1 MEYAELD
8 AANANFVDEYRITY
22 AKENGIDHIGA
33 NYFDAG
39 DTTALNG
46 AFASITSDIE
56 KAGYGAVEINDGT
69 TANVTTST
77 GVAHLL
83 TVDTSSFE
91 YYKNG
96 SVWDDAPEAELN
108 DKGEVVWNLG
118 SGVLDNGVVY
128 KVTFNVWPSQY
139 TLDLI
144 ADLKNGNVK
153 YENLDENVQQYLVKG
168 ENGEYDLATNTVAS
182 IKYTDTRTDNGPQT
196 GLYVNPPKV
205 ATESYRLNI
214 EKKWANALDS
224 RDIPTAGMTLEVFK
238 DGTKVDEVVV
248 NELLKWKNHT
258 EIAVGIMKYANNKVT
273 ILETG
278 HDYSLAEPINEEESL
293 PYHWELDSQVVRPML
308 INNVLTVLIKDEGTK
323 LSSDHETVNGK
334 EYYRINGVA
343 YYVDN
348 TIQELVATNNRR
360 SYLEFNKQV
369 TGEHI
374 PEHAKFEY
382 TVKVTNSMAELN
394 EDDKEIW
401 FSVYDTVN
409 KTTVLDVET
418 SATVANNEGY
428 YKVPSGTEFTVELE
442 AGWNLRILNLP
453 TGSTYSI
460 EETKMPNGFIFNK
473 VEGLGVK
480 DNTKKLV
487 EGKIEHFNTPYSISF
502 TNEYRLTDVT
512 VTKTWVDGD
521 NQDGIRPEALA
532 LTLKGDGEV
541 VTSTPAV
548 VKEGNTWTYT
558 WTALPRYN
566 ATGEVSYTVEENA
579 VPEGYRKAVD
589 GLTVTNTHDTAKA
602 DVTITKKWADD
613 GNREAVRP
621 SSVTL
626 QLLADGEE
634 VGEPVIVTGTGDVW
648 TYTFDQLPVNAGGK
662 TIEYTVNEENVPAGY
677 RASYDGLTVTN
688 THDIVK
694 VSRSVLKDWDD
705 GDNQDGKRPEN
716 VTVKLLADNVEIA
729 SFVLSDENDWTATK
743 DGLPKY
749 KKVMEGEIV
758 RKEEIKYTWTEVL
771 SEEAVNNKYT
781 LKSNT
786 VSEDDETLT
795 ILVNSRDVDE
805 TSATVVKVWKDDS
818 NRDGKRPEKL
828 KVYLNGEEKVLT
840 AENGWTMTIDHL
852 PVNKDGKPIT
862 YTWTEEAVSGYT
874 SDNGVVEGTI
884 TTFTNSKPNETV
896 DVAVKKVWVDG
907 SNRDLSRP
915 QNVTLQLY
923 ANGEKYGD
931 PVTFNGTGDEWT
943 YSFGKLNKNEN
954 GKVIEYT
961 VKEENVPAGYTKAED
976 GLTVTNTRPTEKT
989 SVTVSKQWVDGG
1001 NRDLSRP
1008 NKLTVTLKDGET
1020 VVATHDLVAKEDWT
1034 YTFTGLEKNRNGKPI
1049 AYDVVEE
1056 SVPGYT
1062 PEKVGDY
1069 TTGIRF
1075 TNTYKA
1081 EEVNFSGIKE
1091 WRDGND
1097 QDGIR
1102 PDSVTVLLMAGEGE
1116 DQEEVARTYATVDN
1130 NWSYS
1135 FTGIPKN
1142 ENGVAIKYIIKEL
1155 PVDGYETTYEGST
1168 IVNTHATAT
1177 TTVSGTKTWVDGDN
1191 QDGLQPASITVK
1203 LKADGEYVLNEDGS
1217 NVTATAS
1224 ANNNWTY
1231 TFGTLPAKKAGK
1243 AIVYTVE
1250 EVVPSGY
1257 NASYDGYNITN
1268 THTPETFTI
1277 KTSKEWKD
1285 EDNNDRVRPTSIK
1298 INLLVNGEVV
1308 DYANVGA
1315 RDNWSAEFVDLP
1327 KYENGKEIAYTI
1339 TEDPVDGYTSKVEGY
1354 KVTNTHEL
1362 QTTTFTVTK
1371 VWNDKDNQD
1380 GKRPESVTIKL
1391 LANGTEVKDGVVTL
1405 DGTEET
1411 AWSYTWTGLQKLEN
1425 GEPIVYTVVEV
1436 EEVTE
1441 ETVGEDE
1448 EVETNGYS
1456 ATYEYTKT
1464 EDEKANVSA
1473 KVINTYDPE
1482 KTTYTVTKTWVDD
1495 TDRDGLRPDT
1505 ITVELFANDDE
1516 KATATAE
1523 LTAAGGWTY
1532 TFEDL
1537 DAYRDGSLITYT
1549 VKEVEVDG
1557 YESKVE
1563 GNKITN
1569 THEIETV
1576 DVLGTVIWD
1585 DEDNKDEIRPDEVEV
1600 CVYANGE
1607 KVACTT
1613 VDPDDEWKYEFEDL
1627 PKNDNGEEIEYTVGE
1642 NDIDDYE
1649 TKIEKYDITNKHVPD
1664 DGEVLG
1670 EDEEFPDGQ
1679 GTDNPATGDT
1689 ILPFALLLLT
1699 SLGGISITAK
1709 KIVDRQK

>member
-1 MEYAELD
+1 
-8 AANANFVDEYRITY
+8 
-22 AKENGIDHIGA
+22 
-33 NYFDAG
+33 
-39 DTTALNG
+39 
-46 AFASITSDIE
+46 
-56 KAGYGAVEINDGT
+56 
-69 TANVTTST
+69 
-77 GVAHLL
+77 
-83 TVDTSSFE
+83 
-91 YYKNG
+91 
-96 SVWDDAPEAELN
+96 
-108 DKGEVVWNLG
+108 
-118 SGVLDNGVVY
+118 
-128 KVTFNVWPSQY
+128 
-139 TLDLI
+139 
-144 ADLKNGNVK
+144 
-153 YENLDENVQQYLVKG
+153 
-168 ENGEYDLATNTVAS
+168 
-182 IKYTDTRTDNGPQT
+182 
-196 GLYVNPPKV
+196 
-205 ATESYRLNI
+205 
-214 EKKWANALDS
+214 
-224 RDIPTAGMTLEVFK
+224 MTLEVFK

-258 EIAVGIMKYANNKVT
+258 EIAVGIMKYADNKVT

-308 INNVLTVLIKDEGTK
+308 INNELTVLIKDETTT

-382 TVKVTNSMAELN
+382 TVTVTNSMAELT
-394 EDDKEIW
+394 EDDKEVW

-409 KTTVLDVET
+409 KTTVFDVET
-418 SATVANNEGY
+418 SAAVANNEGY

-460 EETKMPNGFIFNK
+460 EETEMPNGFIFNK

-487 EGKIEHFNTPYSISF
+487 EGKIEHYNTPYSISF

-579 VPEGYRKAVD
+579 VPEGYTKAVD
-589 GLTVTNTHDTAKA
+589 GLTVTNTHETAKA

-613 GNREAVRP
+613 SNREAVRP

-634 VGEPVIVTGTGDVW
+634 VGEPVVVTGTGDVW
-648 TYTFDQLPVNAGGK
+648 TYTFDQLPVNASGK
-662 TIEYTVNEENVPAGY
+662 TIEYTVNEENVPEGY

-705 GDNQDGKRPEN
+705 GDNQDRKRPEN

-729 SFVLSDENDWTATK
+729 SFVLSEENGWTATK
-743 DGLPKY
+743 GELPKY

-758 RKEEIKYTWTEVL
+758 RAEEIKYTWTEVL

-805 TSATVVKVWKDDS
+805 TSATIVKVWNDDS
-818 NRDGKRPEKL
+818 NRDHKRPESL

-840 AENGWTMTIDHL
+840 GTGNTWTMTIDHL
-852 PVNKDGKPIT
+852 PVNKDGEPIT
-862 YTWTEEAVSGYT
+862 YTWREEAVPGYT

-923 ANGEKYGD
+923 ANGEKYGE

-954 GKVIEYT
+954 GKEIEYI
-961 VKEENVPAGYTKAED
+961 VKEENVPAGYTKAEE
-976 GLTVTNTRPTEKT
+976 GLTVTNTRPTDKT
-989 SVTVSKQWVDGG
+989 SVSVSKQWVDGG

-1020 VVATHDLVAKEDWT
+1020 VVATYDLVANEGWT
-1034 YTFTGLEKNRNGKPI
+1034 YTFTGLEKNRNGQPI

-1075 TNTYKA
+1075 TNTYTP
-1081 EEVNFSGIKE
+1081 EVVNFSGIKE
-1091 WRDGND
+1091 WRDGNN

-1116 DQEEVARTYATVDN
+1116 EQEEVTRTYATADN
-1130 NWSYS
+1130 NWAYS

-1142 ENGVAIKYIIKEL
+1142 DNGVAIKYTIKEL

-1191 QDGLQPASITVK
+1191 QDGLQPTSITVK

-1257 NASYDGYNITN
+1257 NASYDGYNIIN

-1277 KTSKEWKD
+1277 TTSKEWKD
-1285 EDNNDRVRPTSIK
+1285 EDNNDRVRPTSIR
-1298 INLLVNGEVV
+1298 INLLVDGEVV
-1308 DYANVGA
+1308 DYADVGA
-1315 RDNWSAEFVDLP
+1315 KDNWSATFEDLP
-1327 KYENGKEIAYTI
+1327 KYKDGEEIAYTI
-1339 TEDPVDGYTSKVEGY
+1339 SEDAVDGYTSSITGY
-1354 KVTNTHEL
+1354 NVVNTHEL

-1371 VWNDKDNQD
+1371 VWNDADNQD

-1391 LANGTEVKDGVVTL
+1391 LANGTEVENSAVTL

-1441 ETVGEDE
+1441 EAVGEDE

-1464 EDEKANVSA
+1464 EDEKANVSG

-1532 TFEDL
+1532 TFEGL